1 MKQTLAEAA
10 ALARENLR
18 LRIENRRLG
27 LHLALQQLE
36 EALIEASLQKKGL
49 LTAWKLWREMR
60 REHHVSMRLLRLGWR
75 LLSQD
80 EAERADARRRWKR
93 GELPGELNAE
103 LLARLIHFAP
113 DHAWNQEK
121 LRRVGSG
128 CGLTPDDLLQVL
140 REKQTDGGSS
150 PQA

>member
-1 MKQTLAEAA
+1 MRPSPSDAR
-10 ALARENLR
+10 ALAKETLR
-18 LRIENRRLG
+18 LLVENSRLKP
-27 LHLALQQLE
+27 AFAFRQLE
-36 EALIEASLQKKGL
+36 DAVVEASLQKKGL

-60 REHHVSMRLLRLGWR
+60 REHHLSMRLLRLGWR

-80 EAERADARRRWKR
+80 KAERADARRRWKR
-93 GELPGELNAE
+93 EELPGELQAE
-103 LLARLIHFAP
+103 LLDRLIRFAP

-121 LRRVGSG
+121 LERVGSG

-140 REKQTDGGSS
+140 REKQTDASSS